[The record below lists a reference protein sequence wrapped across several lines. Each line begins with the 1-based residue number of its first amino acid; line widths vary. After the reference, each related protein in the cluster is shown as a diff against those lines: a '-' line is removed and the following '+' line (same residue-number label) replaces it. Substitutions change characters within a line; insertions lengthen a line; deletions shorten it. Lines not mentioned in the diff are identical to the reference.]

1 MILGSLQQIYCVIPL
16 LDLIEE
22 KCLPYLFYKYLNFTS
37 ACIYIYIY
45 LKMDGNQSLKF
56 VCSININHQQLLT
69 QTLRGMWNWRTVQ
82 QWNYDG
88 LIFFS
93 WLVLKINKD

>member
-37 ACIYIYIY
+37 ACIYIYISQNGR
-45 LKMDGNQSLKF
+45 KSK
-56 VCSININHQQLLT
+56 S
-69 QTLRGMWNWRTVQ
+69 
-82 QWNYDG
+82 
-88 LIFFS
+88 
-93 WLVLKINKD
+93 

>member
-37 ACIYIYIY
+37 AYIYISKWTEIKVLNLY
-45 LKMDGNQSLKF
+45 
-56 VCSININHQQLLT
+56 VPLT
-69 QTLRGMWNWRTVQ
+69 LTTSS
-82 QWNYDG
+82 
-88 LIFFS
+88 F
-93 WLVLKINKD
+93 

>member
-45 LKMDGNQSLKF
+45 LSKWTEIKVLNLY
-56 VCSININHQQLLT
+56 VPLT
-69 QTLRGMWNWRTVQ
+69 LTTSG
-82 QWNYDG
+82 
-88 LIFFS
+88 F
-93 WLVLKINKD
+93 